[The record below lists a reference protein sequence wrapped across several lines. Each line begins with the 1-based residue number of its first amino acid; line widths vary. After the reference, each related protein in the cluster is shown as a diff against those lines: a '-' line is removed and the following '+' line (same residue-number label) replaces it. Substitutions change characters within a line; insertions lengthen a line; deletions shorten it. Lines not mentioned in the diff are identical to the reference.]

1 MADLFEDQAK
11 SQEELWQIQLK
22 ETQIAFQQRV
32 ETAWVLA
39 RKVTARKALYAKWRK
54 ELGDDIAR
62 ESARF
67 TEALIKHEVRRP
79 KWFRDR
85 V

>member
-1 MADLFEDQAK
+1 MADLFEDQAT
-11 SQEELWQIQLK
+11 SQEELWQIQIK
-22 ETQIAFQQRV
+22 ETQIAFQRRV
-32 ETAWVLA
+32 ETGWILG
-39 RKVTARKALYAKWRK
+39 RKVSKRKELYAKWRK

-67 TEALIKHEVRRP
+67 VEALLKGDVKRP
-79 KWFRDR
+79 RWFRDH

>member
-11 SQEELWQIQLK
+11 SQEELWQIQIK
-22 ETQIAFQQRV
+22 ETQIAFQRRV
-32 ETAWVLA
+32 ETAVVLA
-39 RKVTARKALYAKWRK
+39 RKLKERKALYAKWRK
-54 ELGDDIAR
+54 ELGDDVAR

-67 TEALIKHEVRRP
+67 TEALIKGQVNRP
-79 KWFRDR
+79 RWFRDR

>member
-11 SQEELWQIQLK
+11 SQEELWQIQIK
-22 ETQIAFQQRV
+22 ETQIAFQRRV

-39 RKVTARKALYAKWRK
+39 RKVTQRKALYAKWRK
-54 ELGDDIAR
+54 ELGDDVAR

-67 TEALIKHEVRRP
+67 TEALIKGQVNRP
-79 KWFRDR
+79 RWFRDR

>member
-11 SQEELWQIQLK
+11 SQEELWQIQIQ

-32 ETAWVLA
+32 ETGWVLA
-39 RKVTARKALYAKWRK
+39 RKLKERKALYAKWRK

-67 TEALIKHEVRRP
+67 VEAIIKGDVKRP
-79 KWFRDR
+79 RWFRDR